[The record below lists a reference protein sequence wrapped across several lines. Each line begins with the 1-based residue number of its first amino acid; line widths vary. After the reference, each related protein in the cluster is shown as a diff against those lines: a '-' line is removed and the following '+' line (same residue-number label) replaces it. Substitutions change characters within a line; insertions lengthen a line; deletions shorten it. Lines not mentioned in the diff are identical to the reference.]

1 VPTRKRARIDRKLYQ
16 DFGVNKWKCNLA
28 NPKQWVDIS
37 FVMFSFLARNIII
50 INSIIMINVNN
61 VIKAEQ
67 NLNAINEIVGV

>member
-1 VPTRKRARIDRKLYQ
+1 
-16 DFGVNKWKCNLA
+16 LA

-37 FVMFSFLARNIII
+37 FVLFSFLARNIII